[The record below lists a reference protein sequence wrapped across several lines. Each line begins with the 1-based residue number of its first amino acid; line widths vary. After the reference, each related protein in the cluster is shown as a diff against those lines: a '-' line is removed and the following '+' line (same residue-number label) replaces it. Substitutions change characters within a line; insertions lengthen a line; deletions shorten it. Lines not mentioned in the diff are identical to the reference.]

1 MTSYFVVSLAL
12 DSDRARLYVS
22 RFLGPNDGRS
32 RSRLFD
38 ELEA

>member
-12 DSDRARLYVS
+12 DPDRARLYVS
-22 RFLGPNDGRS
+22 RFIGPNGGRS